1 MEIILGIENVQRPIR
16 NPVLTIGNFDGVHRG
31 HQALFR
37 KVKDWA
43 NRLQGESVV
52 MTFDPHPLQVLGV
65 RPEPA
70 FITPHERKLEL
81 IETCGIDVAIVLPFD
96 MEFARM
102 TADDFVRKLLV
113 EKIGIKGIVVGYDYR
128 FGHGREGDIDFLKK
142 IGKKYEFEVDTV
154 SEIQLDKTVVS
165 STAIRQLI
173 QGGELKEAN
182 RLLGRSYEIRGTV
195 VVGQKRGARLLGFP
209 TANIDYPASSQAT
222 PKPGVYAVEVEL
234 GGEKLFGAA
243 NLGHNPTFGDAG
255 ITLEVH
261 IIDFDREIYGMD
273 IAVRFVDRLRDEK
286 RFSGP
291 QELALQIRT
300 DVERAKEIL
309 SKRDPIQPQ

>member
-1 MEIILGIENVQRPIR
+1 MEVILGIENVQRSIR

-31 HQALFR
+31 HQALFQ
-37 KVKDWA
+37 KVKEWA
-43 NRLQGESVV
+43 TRLQGESVV
-52 MTFDPHPLQVLGV
+52 MTFDPHPLQVLGI
-65 RPEPA
+65 RPSLP

-81 IETCGIDVAIVLPFD
+81 IETCGIDVTIVLPFD
-96 MEFARM
+96 KDFALMSAR
-102 TADDFVRKLLV
+102 DFVRKLLV
-113 EKIGIKGIVVGYDYR
+113 ERIGIKGMVVGYDYR
-128 FGHGREGDIDFLKK
+128 FGHGREGDIGFLRK
-142 IGKKYEFEVDTV
+142 IGKEYEFEVDTV
-154 SEIQLDKTVVS
+154 SQIQLDKTVVS
-165 STAIRQLI
+165 STAIRELI
-173 QGGELKEAN
+173 KEGELKEAN

-209 TANIDYPASSQAT
+209 TANVDYLASSQAV

-234 GGEKLFGAA
+234 EGEKLWGAA
-243 NLGHNPTFGDAG
+243 NLGYNPTFGDAG

-291 QELALQIRT
+291 QELALQIRG
-300 DVERAKEIL
+300 DVENAKEVL
-309 SKRDPIQPQ
+309 RNRDSIQPR